1 MAYII
6 ADNIISPLG
15 ETSEDNYLSVKS
27 GRSGIRAYEPG
38 TCNIPEGF
46 NASLLFED
54 FETLAL
60 KSAQKAIANA
70 LKNIANGQKAI
81 GNAQKNIANEQKNIG
96 NAQLELKGKRT
107 AFILSSTKGNIEGNI
122 SLADSAQRIASQ
134 LGIDSKP
141 IVVCN
146 ACISGL
152 SALILGNRLIDSGLY
167 DTAIV
172 CGCDTPR
179 QFILSG
185 FQSLKALSPEPC
197 RPFDMERMGL
207 NLGEAAATLILS
219 KNPLQGNSWRMG
231 DGFIRNDAFHIST
244 PSKTADGL
252 YLSLQRTLESFTKE
266 ISSACKQIDL
276 KEHLAFINAHGTAT
290 LFNDQMES
298 VAIGRAGLSEL
309 PANAYKSFWGHTMGA
324 AGILETIISMKAID
338 DDTILGTRGF
348 SELGVSGK
356 MNICAENRPTDKKGF
371 IKMLSGFGGC
381 NATIWATKCP
391 ERENIALS
399 QKEQQER
406 EFTTT
411 HTIRITPEEVILDQR
426 KIWEGK
432 EELGEQEGQEHHSL
446 LTSLYKQMIGDYPK
460 FYKMDGLSR
469 LGFVASEILLN
480 AEKEETDEE
489 RAIIFFNHS
498 SSIDSDRNYKESI
511 KDKDN
516 YFPSPSIFVY
526 TLPNIVTGEIAIRN
540 HFQGETSFF
549 ILPDKDEKMM
559 EEILQASCRD
569 AQSKSFLT
577 GWIDYEDERHFEAE
591 LKICRIQ
598 PSLIAYQEVKGVK
611 EVKELRRMS
620 CSLIRRKNKILK

>member
-60 KSAQKAIANA
+60 KSAQKAI
-70 LKNIANGQKAI
+70 
-81 GNAQKNIANEQKNIG
+81 G

-134 LGIDSKP
+134 LGIDTKP

-167 DTAIV
+167 DAAIV

-219 KNPLQGNSWRMG
+219 KNPIQRNSWRMG

-252 YLSLQRTLESFTKE
+252 YLSLQRTLESYTKE
-266 ISSACKQIDL
+266 VSSACEQIDL

-298 VAIGRAGLSEL
+298 VAIGRAGLSDL

-338 DDTILGTRGF
+338 DNTILGTRGF

-381 NATIWATKCP
+381 NATIWAAKSP

-399 QKEQQER
+399 QKEQQKR

-432 EELGEQEGQEHHSL
+432 EELGKQEGKEHHSL

-480 AEKEETDEE
+480 AEKGETEEEERKEEERKNLEE

-498 SSIDSDRNYKESI
+498 SSIASDRNYKESI

-549 ILPDKDEKMM
+549 ILPDKDKKMM

-569 AQSKSFLT
+569 GQSKSFLT

-598 PSLIAYQEVKGVK
+598 PSLIANPS
-611 EVKELRRMS
+611 ELRYS
-620 CSLIRRKNKILK
+620 EES

>member
-15 ETSEDNYLSVKS
+15 ETSEENYLSVKA

-46 NASLLFED
+46 YASLLFED

-70 LKNIANGQKAI
+70 R
-81 GNAQKNIANEQKNIG
+81 
-96 NAQLELKGKRT
+96 LELKGKRT
-107 AFILSSTKGNIEGNI
+107 AFILSSTKGNIEENI

-134 LGIDSKP
+134 LGIDSQP

-152 SALILGNRLIDSGLY
+152 SALILGNRLIDSDLY
-167 DTAIV
+167 DAAIV

-219 KNPLQGNSWRMG
+219 KNPIQGNSWRMG

-266 ISSACKQIDL
+266 ISSTCKQIDL
-276 KEHLAFINAHGTAT
+276 KAHLAFINAHGTAT

-298 VAIGRAGLSEL
+298 VAIGRAGLSDL

-348 SELGVSGK
+348 SELGVSGE
-356 MNICAENRPTDKKGF
+356 MNICAENRQTDKKGF

-381 NATIWATKCP
+381 NATIWAAKYP

-399 QKEQQER
+399 QIEQQNR

-426 KIWEGK
+426 KLWERNQNANEK
-432 EELGEQEGQEHHSL
+432 LEEQEGAGHHSL
-446 LTSLYKQMIGDYPK
+446 LTSLYRQMIGNYPK

-480 AEKEETDEE
+480 AEKGDTDVERREEEGERLLEE

-498 SSIDSDRNYKESI
+498 SSIASDRNYKESI
-511 KDKDN
+511 NDKDN

-540 HFQGETSFF
+540 HFHGETSFF
-549 ILPDKDEKMM
+549 ILPDKDERLM

-577 GWIDYEDERHFEAE
+577 GWIDYEDERHFEAD
-591 LKICRIQ
+591 LKIKKMRN
-598 PSLIAYQEVKGVK
+598 YK
-611 EVKELRRMS
+611 
-620 CSLIRRKNKILK
+620 

>member
-15 ETSEDNYLSVKS
+15 ETSEENYLSVKA
-27 GRSGIRAYEPG
+27 GRSGIRTYEPG

-46 NASLLFED
+46 YASLLFED

-60 KSAQKAIANA
+60 RSAQKAIA
-70 LKNIANGQKAI
+70 
-81 GNAQKNIANEQKNIG
+81 

-107 AFILSSTKGNIEGNI
+107 AFILSSTKGNIEENI
-122 SLADSAQRIASQ
+122 SLADSAQRIANQ
-134 LGIDSKP
+134 LGIDSQP

-167 DTAIV
+167 DAAIV

-219 KNPLQGNSWRMG
+219 KNPIQGNSWRMG

-266 ISSACKQIDL
+266 ISSTCKQIDL

-298 VAIGRAGLSEL
+298 VAIGRARLSDL

-348 SELGVSGK
+348 AELGVSGK

-381 NATIWATKCP
+381 NATIWAAKSP
-391 ERENIALS
+391 EREYIDLS
-399 QKEQQER
+399 QKEQQNR

-411 HTIRITPEEVILDQR
+411 HAIRITPEEVVLDHQ
-426 KIWEGK
+426 KLWEGNQNANEK
-432 EELGEQEGQEHHSL
+432 LEEQEGAGHHSL
-446 LTSLYKQMIGDYPK
+446 LTSLYKQMIGNYPK

-480 AEKEETDEE
+480 AEKGDTDVERREEEGERLLEE

-498 SSIDSDRNYKESI
+498 SSIASDRNYKESI
-511 KDKDN
+511 NDKDN

-540 HFQGETSFF
+540 HFHGETSFF
-549 ILPDKDEKMM
+549 ILPDKDERMM

-577 GWIDYEDERHFEAE
+577 GWIDYEDERHFEAD
-591 LKICRIQ
+591 LKIKKMRN
-598 PSLIAYQEVKGVK
+598 YK
-611 EVKELRRMS
+611 
-620 CSLIRRKNKILK
+620 

>member
-15 ETSEDNYLSVKS
+15 ETSEENYLSVKA
-27 GRSGIRAYEPG
+27 GRSDIRAYEPG

-46 NASLLFED
+46 YASLLFED

-60 KSAQKAIANA
+60 RSAQKAIA
-70 LKNIANGQKAI
+70 
-81 GNAQKNIANEQKNIG
+81 

-107 AFILSSTKGNIEGNI
+107 AFILSSTKGNIEENI

-134 LGIDSKP
+134 LGIDAKP

-167 DTAIV
+167 DAAIV

-219 KNPLQGNSWRMG
+219 KNPIQGNSWRMG

-266 ISSACKQIDL
+266 ISSTCEQIDL
-276 KEHLAFINAHGTAT
+276 KAHLAFINAHGTAT

-298 VAIGRAGLSEL
+298 VAIGRAGLSYL

-356 MNICAENRPTDKKGF
+356 MNICAEKRPTDKKGF

-381 NATIWATKCP
+381 NATIWAAKSP
-391 ERENIALS
+391 EREYIDLS
-399 QKEQQER
+399 QKEQQNR

-426 KIWEGK
+426 KLWEGK
-432 EELGEQEGQEHHSL
+432 KELGEQEGQEHHSL
-446 LTSLYKQMIGDYPK
+446 LTSLYKQMIGNYPK

-469 LGFVASEILLN
+469 LGVVASEILLN
-480 AEKEETDEE
+480 AEKGDTDVERREEEGERLLEE

-498 SSIDSDRNYKESI
+498 SSIASDRNYKESI
-511 KDKDN
+511 NDKDN

-540 HFQGETSFF
+540 HFHGETSFF
-549 ILPDKDEKMM
+549 ILPDKDERLM

-577 GWIDYEDERHFEAE
+577 GWIDYEDERHFEAD
-591 LKICRIQ
+591 LKIKKMRN
-598 PSLIAYQEVKGVK
+598 YK
-611 EVKELRRMS
+611 
-620 CSLIRRKNKILK
+620 

>member
-15 ETSEDNYLSVKS
+15 ETSEENYLSVKA

-46 NASLLFED
+46 YASLLFED

-60 KSAQKAIANA
+60 RSAQKAIANA
-70 LKNIANGQKAI
+70 
-81 GNAQKNIANEQKNIG
+81 
-96 NAQLELKGKRT
+96 QLELKGKHT
-107 AFILSSTKGNIEGNI
+107 AFILSSTKGNIEENI
-122 SLADSAQRIASQ
+122 SLADSAQRIATQ
-134 LGIDSKP
+134 LGIDAKP

-167 DTAIV
+167 DAAIV

-219 KNPLQGNSWRMG
+219 KNPIQGNSWRMG

-266 ISSACKQIDL
+266 ISSTCKQIDM
-276 KEHLAFINAHGTAT
+276 KEQLAFINAHGTAT

-298 VAIGRAGLSEL
+298 VAIGRAGLSDL

-338 DDTILGTRGF
+338 DDTILGARGF

-381 NATIWATKCP
+381 NATIWAAKSP

-399 QKEQQER
+399 QIEQQNR

-426 KIWEGK
+426 KLWERK
-432 EELGEQEGQEHHSL
+432 KELGEQEGQEHHSL
-446 LTSLYKQMIGDYPK
+446 LTSLYKQMIGNYPK

-480 AEKEETDEE
+480 AEKGETDKE

-498 SSIDSDRNYKESI
+498 SSIASDRNYKESI
-511 KDKDN
+511 NDKDN

-540 HFQGETSFF
+540 HFHGETSFF
-549 ILPDKDEKMM
+549 ILPDKDERLM

-569 AQSKSFLT
+569 DQSKSFLT
-577 GWIDYEDERHFEAE
+577 GWIDYEDERHFEAD
-591 LKICRIQ
+591 LKIKKMRN
-598 PSLIAYQEVKGVK
+598 YK
-611 EVKELRRMS
+611 
-620 CSLIRRKNKILK
+620 

>member
-15 ETSEDNYLSVKS
+15 ETSEENYLSVKA
-27 GRSGIRAYEPG
+27 GRSGIRTYEPG

-46 NASLLFED
+46 YASLLFED

-60 KSAQKAIANA
+60 KSAQKAI
-70 LKNIANGQKAI
+70 
-81 GNAQKNIANEQKNIG
+81 GNAR
-96 NAQLELKGKRT
+96 LELKGKRT
-107 AFILSSTKGNIEGNI
+107 AFILSSTKGNIEENI

-134 LGIDSKP
+134 LGIDAKP

-152 SALILGNRLIDSGLY
+152 SALILGNRLIDSDLY
-167 DTAIV
+167 DAAIV

-219 KNPLQGNSWRMG
+219 KNPIQGNFWRMG

-266 ISSACKQIDL
+266 ISSTCKQIDL
-276 KEHLAFINAHGTAT
+276 KAHLAFINAHGTAT

-298 VAIGRAGLSEL
+298 VAIGRAGRSDL

-381 NATIWATKCP
+381 NATIWAAKKP

-399 QKEQQER
+399 QIEQQNR

-411 HTIRITPEEVILDQR
+411 HTIRITPEEVVLDHQ
-426 KIWEGK
+426 KLWEGNQNANEK
-432 EELGEQEGQEHHSL
+432 LGEQEGQEHHSL
-446 LTSLYKQMIGDYPK
+446 LTTLYKQMIGNYPK

-480 AEKEETDEE
+480 AEKGETDKE

-498 SSIDSDRNYKESI
+498 SSIASDRNYKESI
-511 KDKDN
+511 NDKDN

-540 HFQGETSFF
+540 HFHGETSFF
-549 ILPDKDEKMM
+549 ILPDKDERMM

-569 AQSKSFLT
+569 DQSKSFLT
-577 GWIDYEDERHFEAE
+577 GWIDYEDERHFEAD
-591 LKICRIQ
+591 LKIKKMRN
-598 PSLIAYQEVKGVK
+598 YK
-611 EVKELRRMS
+611 
-620 CSLIRRKNKILK
+620 

>member
-1 MAYII
+1 M
-6 ADNIISPLG
+6 
-15 ETSEDNYLSVKS
+15 
-27 GRSGIRAYEPG
+27 
-38 TCNIPEGF
+38 
-46 NASLLFED
+46 
-54 FETLAL
+54 
-60 KSAQKAIANA
+60 
-70 LKNIANGQKAI
+70 
-81 GNAQKNIANEQKNIG
+81 
-96 NAQLELKGKRT
+96 
-107 AFILSSTKGNIEGNI
+107 
-122 SLADSAQRIASQ
+122 ADSAQRIASQ

-152 SALILGNRLIDSGLY
+152 SALILGNRLIDSDLY
-167 DTAIV
+167 DAAIV

-219 KNPLQGNSWRMG
+219 KNPIQGNSWRMG

-266 ISSACKQIDL
+266 ISSTCKQIDM

-298 VAIGRAGLSEL
+298 VAIGRAGLSDL

-381 NATIWATKCP
+381 NATIWAAKNP

-399 QKEQQER
+399 QIEQQNR

-411 HTIRITPEEVILDQR
+411 HAIRITPEEVVLDHQ
-426 KIWEGK
+426 KLWEGNQNANEK
-432 EELGEQEGQEHHSL
+432 LEEQEGAGHHSL
-446 LTSLYKQMIGDYPK
+446 LTSLYKQMIGNYPK

-480 AEKEETDEE
+480 AEKGDTDVERREEEGERLLEE

-498 SSIDSDRNYKESI
+498 SSIASDRNYKESI
-511 KDKDN
+511 NDKDN

-540 HFQGETSFF
+540 HFHGETSFF
-549 ILPDKDEKMM
+549 ILPDKDERMM

-577 GWIDYEDERHFEAE
+577 GWIDYEDERHFEAD
-591 LKICRIQ
+591 LKIKKMRN
-598 PSLIAYQEVKGVK
+598 YK
-611 EVKELRRMS
+611 
-620 CSLIRRKNKILK
+620 

>member
-60 KSAQKAIANA
+60 KSAQKAIGNA
-70 LKNIANGQKAI
+70 LKNI
-81 GNAQKNIANEQKNIG
+81 GNAQKTIG

-107 AFILSSTKGNIEGNI
+107 AFILSSTKGNIEENI

-134 LGIDSKP
+134 LGIDTKP

-167 DTAIV
+167 DAAIV

-219 KNPLQGNSWRMG
+219 KNPIQGNSWRMG

-252 YLSLQRTLESFTKE
+252 YLSLQRTLESYTKE
-266 ISSACKQIDL
+266 ISSACEQIDM

-298 VAIGRAGLSEL
+298 VAIGRAGLSDL

-338 DDTILGTRGF
+338 DNTILGTRGF

-381 NATIWATKCP
+381 NATIWAAKSP

-399 QKEQQER
+399 QKEQLHR

-432 EELGEQEGQEHHSL
+432 DEPGEQEGLEHHSL
-446 LTSLYKQMIGDYPK
+446 LTSLYKQMIGNYPK

-480 AEKEETDEE
+480 AEKGDTDVERREEEGERLLEE

-498 SSIDSDRNYKESI
+498 SSIASDRNYKESI
-511 KDKDN
+511 NDKDN

-540 HFQGETSFF
+540 HFHGETSFF
-549 ILPDKDEKMM
+549 ILPDKDERLM

-577 GWIDYEDERHFEAE
+577 GWIDYEDERHFEAD
-591 LKICRIQ
+591 LKIKKMRN
-598 PSLIAYQEVKGVK
+598 YK
-611 EVKELRRMS
+611 
-620 CSLIRRKNKILK
+620 

>member
-15 ETSEDNYLSVKS
+15 ETSEENYLSVKA

-46 NASLLFED
+46 YASLLFED
-54 FETLAL
+54 FETLTL
-60 KSAQKAIANA
+60 RSAQKAIANA
-70 LKNIANGQKAI
+70 QKTM
-81 GNAQKNIANEQKNIG
+81 GNAL
-96 NAQLELKGKRT
+96 LELKGKRT
-107 AFILSSTKGNIEGNI
+107 AFILSSTKGNIEENI

-134 LGIDSKP
+134 LGIDAQP

-152 SALILGNRLIDSGLY
+152 SALILGNRLIDSDLY
-167 DTAIV
+167 DAAIV

-207 NLGEAAATLILS
+207 SLGEAAATLILS
-219 KNPLQGNSWRMG
+219 KNPIQGNSWRMG

-252 YLSLQRTLESFTKE
+252 YLSLQRTLESFKKE
-266 ISSACKQIDL
+266 VSSACEQIDM
-276 KEHLAFINAHGTAT
+276 KAHLAFINAHGTAT

-298 VAIGRAGLSEL
+298 VAIGRAGLSDL

-338 DDTILGTRGF
+338 DDTILGTKGF

-381 NATIWATKCP
+381 NATIWAAKKTEK
-391 ERENIALS
+391 ENIALS
-399 QKEQQER
+399 KIEQQNR
-406 EFTTT
+406 KFTTT

-426 KIWEGK
+426 KLWERM
-432 EELGEQEGQEHHSL
+432 EELGEQEGKEHHSL
-446 LTSLYKQMIGDYPK
+446 LTTLYKQMIGNYPK

-480 AEKEETDEE
+480 AEKGETDKE

-498 SSIDSDRNYKESI
+498 SSIASDRNYKESI
-511 KDKDN
+511 NDKDN

-540 HFQGETSFF
+540 HFHGETSFF
-549 ILPDKDEKMM
+549 ILPNKDERMM

-577 GWIDYEDERHFEAE
+577 GWIDYEDEKHFEAD
-591 LKICRIQ
+591 LKIKKMRN
-598 PSLIAYQEVKGVK
+598 YK
-611 EVKELRRMS
+611 
-620 CSLIRRKNKILK
+620 

>member
-15 ETSEDNYLSVKS
+15 ETSEENYLSVKA

-46 NASLLFED
+46 YASLLFED

-60 KSAQKAIANA
+60 RSAQKAIANA
-70 LKNIANGQKAI
+70 LKTMGNG
-81 GNAQKNIANEQKNIG
+81 
-96 NAQLELKGKRT
+96 QLELKGKRT
-107 AFILSSTKGNIEGNI
+107 AFILSSTKGNIEENI
-122 SLADSAQRIASQ
+122 SLADSAQRIASL
-134 LGIDSKP
+134 LGIDAKP

-152 SALILGNRLIDSGLY
+152 SALILGNRLIDSDLY
-167 DTAIV
+167 DAAIV

-219 KNPLQGNSWRMG
+219 KNPIQGNSWRMG

-252 YLSLQRTLESFTKE
+252 YLSLQRTLESFKKE
-266 ISSACKQIDL
+266 VSSACEQIDM
-276 KEHLAFINAHGTAT
+276 KAHLAFINAHGTAT

-298 VAIGRAGLSEL
+298 VAIGRAGLSDL

-338 DDTILGTRGF
+338 DDTILGAKGF

-381 NATIWATKCP
+381 NATIWAAKSP

-399 QKEQQER
+399 QMEQQNR

-411 HTIRITPEEVILDQR
+411 HTIRITPEEVILDQQ
-426 KIWEGK
+426 KLWEGK
-432 EELGEQEGQEHHSL
+432 KELGKQEGQEHHSL
-446 LTSLYKQMIGDYPK
+446 LTSLYKQMIGNYPK

-480 AEKEETDEE
+480 AEKGDMDKE

-498 SSIDSDRNYKESI
+498 SSIASDRNYKESI
-511 KDKDN
+511 NDKDN

-540 HFQGETSFF
+540 HFHGETSFF
-549 ILPDKDEKMM
+549 ILPDKDERMM

-577 GWIDYEDERHFEAE
+577 GWIDYEDERHFEAD
-591 LKICRIQ
+591 LKIKKMRN
-598 PSLIAYQEVKGVK
+598 EK
-611 EVKELRRMS
+611 
-620 CSLIRRKNKILK
+620 

>member
-15 ETSEDNYLSVKS
+15 ETSEENYLSVKA

-54 FETLAL
+54 FETLVL

-70 LKNIANGQKAI
+70 LKNIANELKTI
-81 GNAQKNIANEQKNIG
+81 GNAR
-96 NAQLELKGKRT
+96 LELKGKRT
-107 AFILSSTKGNIEGNI
+107 AFILSSTKGNIEENI

-134 LGIDSKP
+134 LGIDSQP

-167 DTAIV
+167 DAAIV

-219 KNPLQGNSWRMG
+219 KNPIQGNSWRMG

-266 ISSACKQIDL
+266 ISSTCKQIDM

-298 VAIGRAGLSEL
+298 VAIGRAGLSDL

-381 NATIWATKCP
+381 NATIWAAQKP

-399 QKEQQER
+399 QIEQQNR

-432 EELGEQEGQEHHSL
+432 EELGEQEGLEHHSL

-480 AEKEETDEE
+480 AEKGETDKEK
-489 RAIIFFNHS
+489 AIIFFNHS
-498 SSIDSDRNYKESI
+498 SSIASDRNYKESI
-511 KDKDN
+511 NDKDN

-540 HFQGETSFF
+540 HFHGETSFF
-549 ILPDKDEKMM
+549 ILPEKDEKMM

-577 GWIDYEDERHFEAE
+577 GWIDYEDERHFEAD
-591 LKICRIQ
+591 LKIKKMRN
-598 PSLIAYQEVKGVK
+598 YK
-611 EVKELRRMS
+611 
-620 CSLIRRKNKILK
+620 

>member
-15 ETSEDNYLSVKS
+15 ETSEENYLSVKS

-46 NASLLFED
+46 YASLLFED

-60 KSAQKAIANA
+60 RSAQKAIANA
-70 LKNIANGQKAI
+70 QKTM
-81 GNAQKNIANEQKNIG
+81 GNER
-96 NAQLELKGKRT
+96 LELKGKRT
-107 AFILSSTKGNIEGNI
+107 AFILSSTKGNIEENI
-122 SLADSAQRIASQ
+122 SLADSAQRIANL
-134 LGIDSKP
+134 LGIDSQP

-167 DTAIV
+167 DAAIV

-185 FQSLKALSPEPC
+185 FQSLKALSSEPC

-219 KNPLQGNSWRMG
+219 KNPIQGNSWRMG

-266 ISSACKQIDL
+266 ISSTCKQIDL

-298 VAIGRAGLSEL
+298 VAIGRAGLSDL

-338 DDTILGTRGF
+338 DDTILGTKGF

-381 NATIWATKCP
+381 NATIWAAKKT

-399 QKEQQER
+399 QIEQQNR

-411 HTIRITPEEVILDQR
+411 HTIRITPEEVILDQQ
-426 KIWEGK
+426 KLWEGK
-432 EELGEQEGQEHHSL
+432 KELEEQEGQEHHSL
-446 LTSLYKQMIGDYPK
+446 LTSLYKQMIGNYPK

-480 AEKEETDEE
+480 AEKGETDKE

-498 SSIDSDRNYKESI
+498 SSIASDRNYKESI
-511 KDKDN
+511 NDKDN

-540 HFQGETSFF
+540 HFHGETSFF
-549 ILPDKDEKMM
+549 ILPDKDERLM

-569 AQSKSFLT
+569 DQSKSFLT
-577 GWIDYEDERHFEAE
+577 GWIDYEDERHFEAD
-591 LKICRIQ
+591 LKIKKMRN
-598 PSLIAYQEVKGVK
+598 YK
-611 EVKELRRMS
+611 
-620 CSLIRRKNKILK
+620 

>member
-15 ETSEDNYLSVKS
+15 ETSEENYLSVKA

-46 NASLLFED
+46 YASLLFED

-70 LKNIANGQKAI
+70 QKTM
-81 GNAQKNIANEQKNIG
+81 G

-107 AFILSSTKGNIEGNI
+107 AFILSSTKGNIEENI

-134 LGIDSKP
+134 LGIDTKP

-266 ISSACKQIDL
+266 ISSTCKQIDL
-276 KEHLAFINAHGTAT
+276 KAHLAFINAHGTAT

-298 VAIGRAGLSEL
+298 VAIGRAGLSDL

-381 NATIWATKCP
+381 NATIWAAKNP
-391 ERENIALS
+391 ERKNIALS
-399 QKEQQER
+399 QIEQQNR

-426 KIWEGK
+426 KLWEGK
-432 EELGEQEGQEHHSL
+432 KELGEQEGKEHHSL
-446 LTSLYKQMIGDYPK
+446 LTSLYKQMIGNYPK

-480 AEKEETDEE
+480 AEKGETDKE

-498 SSIDSDRNYKESI
+498 SSIASDRNYKESI
-511 KDKDN
+511 NDKDN

-540 HFQGETSFF
+540 HFHGETSFF
-549 ILPDKDEKMM
+549 ILPDKDERMM
-559 EEILQASCRD
+559 EEILQASCLD
-569 AQSKSFLT
+569 DQSKSFLT
-577 GWIDYEDERHFEAE
+577 GWIDYEDERHFEAD
-591 LKICRIQ
+591 LKIKKMRN
-598 PSLIAYQEVKGVK
+598 YK
-611 EVKELRRMS
+611 
-620 CSLIRRKNKILK
+620 

>member
-60 KSAQKAIANA
+60 KSAQKAI
-70 LKNIANGQKAI
+70 

-107 AFILSSTKGNIEGNI
+107 AFILSSTKGNIEENI

-134 LGIDSKP
+134 LGIDAKP

-167 DTAIV
+167 DAAIV

-219 KNPLQGNSWRMG
+219 KNPIQGNSWRMG

-266 ISSACKQIDL
+266 ISSTCKQIDI
-276 KEHLAFINAHGTAT
+276 KENLAFINAHGTAT

-298 VAIGRAGLSEL
+298 VAIGRAGLSDL

-324 AGILETIISMKAID
+324 AGILETIISIKAID

-381 NATIWATKCP
+381 NATIWAAKSP
-391 ERENIALS
+391 ESEMIALS
-399 QKEQQER
+399 QKEQQEC

-426 KIWEGK
+426 KLWEGK
-432 EELGEQEGQEHHSL
+432 KELGEQEGQEHHSL
-446 LTSLYKQMIGDYPK
+446 LTFLYKQMIGNYPK

-480 AEKEETDEE
+480 AEKGDTDVERREEEGERLLEE

-498 SSIDSDRNYKESI
+498 SSIASDRNYKESI
-511 KDKDN
+511 NDKNN

-540 HFQGETSFF
+540 HFHGETSFF
-549 ILPDKDEKMM
+549 ILPDKDERMM

-569 AQSKSFLT
+569 DQSKSFLT
-577 GWIDYEDERHFEAE
+577 GWIDYEDERHFEAD
-591 LKICRIQ
+591 LKIKKMRN
-598 PSLIAYQEVKGVK
+598 YK
-611 EVKELRRMS
+611 
-620 CSLIRRKNKILK
+620 

>member
-15 ETSEDNYLSVKS
+15 ETSEENYLSVKA
-27 GRSGIRAYEPG
+27 GRSGIHAYEPG

-46 NASLLFED
+46 YASLLFED
-54 FETLAL
+54 FETLTL
-60 KSAQKAIANA
+60 RSAQKAIANA
-70 LKNIANGQKAI
+70 
-81 GNAQKNIANEQKNIG
+81 
-96 NAQLELKGKRT
+96 QLDLKGKRT
-107 AFILSSTKGNIEGNI
+107 AFILSSTKGNIEKNI
-122 SLADSAQRIASQ
+122 SLADSAQRIANQ

-167 DTAIV
+167 DAAIV

-219 KNPLQGNSWRMG
+219 KNPIQGNSWRMG

-266 ISSACKQIDL
+266 ISSTCKQIDL

-298 VAIGRAGLSEL
+298 VAIGRAGLSDL

-381 NATIWATKCP
+381 NATIWAAKSP
-391 ERENIALS
+391 KSEMIALS
-399 QKEQQER
+399 QKEQQKC

-411 HTIRITPEEVILDQR
+411 HAIRITPEEVVLDHQ
-426 KIWEGK
+426 KLWEGNQNANEK
-432 EELGEQEGQEHHSL
+432 LEEQEGAGHHSL
-446 LTSLYKQMIGDYPK
+446 LTSLYKQMIGNYPK
-460 FYKMDGLSR
+460 FYKMDGLCR

-480 AEKEETDEE
+480 AEKGETDKE

-498 SSIDSDRNYKESI
+498 SSIASDRNYKESI
-511 KDKDN
+511 NDKDN

-540 HFQGETSFF
+540 HFHGETSFF
-549 ILPDKDEKMM
+549 ILPNKDERMM

-577 GWIDYEDERHFEAE
+577 GWIDYEDERHFEAD
-591 LKICRIQ
+591 LKIKKMRN
-598 PSLIAYQEVKGVK
+598 YK
-611 EVKELRRMS
+611 
-620 CSLIRRKNKILK
+620 

>member
-60 KSAQKAIANA
+60 KSAQKAI
-70 LKNIANGQKAI
+70 

-107 AFILSSTKGNIEGNI
+107 AFILSSTKGNIEENI

-134 LGIDSKP
+134 LGIDAKP

-167 DTAIV
+167 DAAIV

-219 KNPLQGNSWRMG
+219 KNPIQGNSWRMG

-266 ISSACKQIDL
+266 ISSTCKQIDI
-276 KEHLAFINAHGTAT
+276 KENLAFINAHGTAT

-298 VAIGRAGLSEL
+298 VAIGRAGLSDL

-324 AGILETIISMKAID
+324 AGILETIISIKAID

-381 NATIWATKCP
+381 NATIWAAKSP
-391 ERENIALS
+391 ESEMIALS
-399 QKEQQER
+399 QKEQQEC

-411 HTIRITPEEVILDQR
+411 HAIRITPEEVVLDHQ
-426 KIWEGK
+426 KLWEGNQNANEK
-432 EELGEQEGQEHHSL
+432 LEEQEGAGHHSL
-446 LTSLYKQMIGDYPK
+446 LTSLYKQMIGNYPK

-480 AEKEETDEE
+480 AEKGETDKE

-498 SSIDSDRNYKESI
+498 SSIASDRNYKESI
-511 KDKDN
+511 NDKDN

-540 HFQGETSFF
+540 HFHGETSFF
-549 ILPDKDEKMM
+549 ILPDKDERLM

-577 GWIDYEDERHFEAE
+577 GWIDYEDERHFEAD
-591 LKICRIQ
+591 LKIKKMRN
-598 PSLIAYQEVKGVK
+598 YK
-611 EVKELRRMS
+611 
-620 CSLIRRKNKILK
+620 

>member
-15 ETSEDNYLSVKS
+15 ETSEGNYLSVKA

-46 NASLLFED
+46 YASLLFED

-70 LKNIANGQKAI
+70 QKTM
-81 GNAQKNIANEQKNIG
+81 G

-107 AFILSSTKGNIEGNI
+107 AFILSSTKGNIEENI

-134 LGIDSKP
+134 LGIDAKP

-167 DTAIV
+167 DAAIV

-219 KNPLQGNSWRMG
+219 KNPIQGNSWRMG

-266 ISSACKQIDL
+266 ISSTCKQIDM
-276 KEHLAFINAHGTAT
+276 KAHLAFINAHGTAT

-298 VAIGRAGLSEL
+298 VAIGRAGLSDL

-381 NATIWATKCP
+381 NATIWAAKNP

-399 QKEQQER
+399 QIEQQNR

-426 KIWEGK
+426 KLWEGK
-432 EELGEQEGQEHHSL
+432 KELGEQEGKEHHSL
-446 LTSLYKQMIGDYPK
+446 LTSLYKQMIGNYPK

-480 AEKEETDEE
+480 AEKGETDEE

-498 SSIDSDRNYKESI
+498 SSIASDRNYKESI
-511 KDKDN
+511 NDKNN

-540 HFQGETSFF
+540 HFHGETSFF
-549 ILPDKDEKMM
+549 ILPDKDERMM

-569 AQSKSFLT
+569 ARSKSFLT
-577 GWIDYEDERHFEAE
+577 GWIDYGDERHFEAE

-598 PSLIAYQEVKGVK
+598 SSLIANQEVKG
-611 EVKELRRMS
+611 VKELRRMS

>member
-15 ETSEDNYLSVKS
+15 ETSEENYLSVKA

-54 FETLAL
+54 FETLVL

-70 LKNIANGQKAI
+70 LKNIANELKTI
-81 GNAQKNIANEQKNIG
+81 GNAR
-96 NAQLELKGKRT
+96 LELKGKRT
-107 AFILSSTKGNIEGNI
+107 AFILSSTKGNIEENI
-122 SLADSAQRIASQ
+122 SLADSAQRIATQ
-134 LGIDSKP
+134 LGIDSQP

-167 DTAIV
+167 DAAIV

-219 KNPLQGNSWRMG
+219 KNPIQGNSWRMG

-266 ISSACKQIDL
+266 ISSTCKQIDM

-298 VAIGRAGLSEL
+298 VAIGRAGLSDL

-381 NATIWATKCP
+381 NATIWAAKSP
-391 ERENIALS
+391 EREYIDLS
-399 QKEQQER
+399 QKEQQKR

-426 KIWEGK
+426 KLWEGK
-432 EELGEQEGQEHHSL
+432 KELGEQEGQEHHSL
-446 LTSLYKQMIGDYPK
+446 LTTLYKQMIGNYPK

-480 AEKEETDEE
+480 AEKGETDEE

-498 SSIDSDRNYKESI
+498 SSIASDRNYKESI
-511 KDKDN
+511 NDKDN

-540 HFQGETSFF
+540 HFHGETSFF
-549 ILPDKDEKMM
+549 ILPEKDEKMM

-577 GWIDYEDERHFEAE
+577 GWIDYEDERHFEAD
-591 LKICRIQ
+591 LKIKKMRN
-598 PSLIAYQEVKGVK
+598 YK
-611 EVKELRRMS
+611 
-620 CSLIRRKNKILK
+620 

>member
-15 ETSEDNYLSVKS
+15 ETSEENYLSVKA

-46 NASLLFED
+46 YASLLFED

-60 KSAQKAIANA
+60 KSAQKAI
-70 LKNIANGQKAI
+70 
-81 GNAQKNIANEQKNIG
+81 G
-96 NAQLELKGKRT
+96 NAQLELKGKHT
-107 AFILSSTKGNIEGNI
+107 AFILSSTKGNIEENI

-134 LGIDSKP
+134 LGIDTKP

-152 SALILGNRLIDSGLY
+152 SALILGNRLIDSDQY
-167 DTAIV
+167 DAAIV

-219 KNPLQGNSWRMG
+219 KNPIQGNSWRMG

-266 ISSACKQIDL
+266 ISSTCKQIDM

-338 DDTILGTRGF
+338 DNTILGTRGF

-381 NATIWATKCP
+381 NATIWAAKSP

-399 QKEQQER
+399 QKEQQKR

-426 KIWEGK
+426 KIWERK

-480 AEKEETDEE
+480 AEKGETEEERKEEEIKNLEE

-498 SSIDSDRNYKESI
+498 SSIASDRNYKESI

-577 GWIDYEDERHFEAE
+577 GWIDYEDERHFEAD
-591 LKICRIQ
+591 LKIKKMRN
-598 PSLIAYQEVKGVK
+598 YK
-611 EVKELRRMS
+611 
-620 CSLIRRKNKILK
+620 

>member
-15 ETSEDNYLSVKS
+15 ETSEENYLSVKS

-70 LKNIANGQKAI
+70 LKNI
-81 GNAQKNIANEQKNIG
+81 GNAQKTIG

-107 AFILSSTKGNIEGNI
+107 AFILSSTKGNIEENI

-134 LGIDSKP
+134 LGIDAKP

-167 DTAIV
+167 DAAIV

-219 KNPLQGNSWRMG
+219 KNPIQGNSWRMG

-252 YLSLQRTLESFTKE
+252 YLSLQRTLESFKKE
-266 ISSACKQIDL
+266 VSSACEQIDL
-276 KEHLAFINAHGTAT
+276 KAHLAFINAHGTAT

-298 VAIGRAGLSEL
+298 VAIGRAGLSDL

-324 AGILETIISMKAID
+324 AGILENIISMKAID

-381 NATIWATKCP
+381 NATIWAAKSP

-399 QKEQQER
+399 QKEQLHR

-426 KIWEGK
+426 KIWERK
-432 EELGEQEGQEHHSL
+432 EELGKQEGLEHHSL
-446 LTSLYKQMIGDYPK
+446 LTSLYKQMIGDYPR

-480 AEKEETDEE
+480 AEKGDTDVERREEEGERLLEE

-498 SSIDSDRNYKESI
+498 SSIASDRNYKESI

-577 GWIDYEDERHFEAE
+577 GWIDYEDERHFEAD
-591 LKICRIQ
+591 LKIKKMRN
-598 PSLIAYQEVKGVK
+598 YK
-611 EVKELRRMS
+611 
-620 CSLIRRKNKILK
+620 

>member
-15 ETSEDNYLSVKS
+15 ETSEENYLSVKA

-46 NASLLFED
+46 YASLLFED

-60 KSAQKAIANA
+60 RSAQKAIANA
-70 LKNIANGQKAI
+70 QKNIE
-81 GNAQKNIANEQKNIG
+81 NAQKDIGNKQKAIG

-107 AFILSSTKGNIEGNI
+107 AFILSSTKGNIEENI

-134 LGIDSKP
+134 LGIDAKP

-152 SALILGNRLIDSGLY
+152 SALILGNRLIDSDLY
-167 DTAIV
+167 DAAIV

-219 KNPLQGNSWRMG
+219 KNSIQGNSWRMG

-266 ISSACKQIDL
+266 ISSTCKQIDM

-298 VAIGRAGLSEL
+298 VAIGRAGLSDL

-381 NATIWATKCP
+381 NATIWAAKYP

-399 QKEQQER
+399 QIEQQNR

-426 KIWEGK
+426 KLWEGK
-432 EELGEQEGQEHHSL
+432 KELGEQEGQEHHSL
-446 LTSLYKQMIGDYPK
+446 LTSLYKQMIGNYPK

-480 AEKEETDEE
+480 AEKGETDKE

-498 SSIDSDRNYKESI
+498 SSIASDRNYKESI
-511 KDKDN
+511 NDKDN

-540 HFQGETSFF
+540 HFHGETSFF
-549 ILPDKDEKMM
+549 ILPDKDERMM

-569 AQSKSFLT
+569 DQSKSFLT
-577 GWIDYEDERHFEAE
+577 GWIDYEDERHFEAD
-591 LKICRIQ
+591 LKIKKMRN
-598 PSLIAYQEVKGVK
+598 YK
-611 EVKELRRMS
+611 
-620 CSLIRRKNKILK
+620 

>member
-15 ETSEDNYLSVKS
+15 ETSEENYLSVKA

-60 KSAQKAIANA
+60 KSAQKAI
-70 LKNIANGQKAI
+70 
-81 GNAQKNIANEQKNIG
+81 G

-107 AFILSSTKGNIEGNI
+107 AFILSSTKGNIEENI
-122 SLADSAQRIASQ
+122 SLADSAQRIASL
-134 LGIDSKP
+134 LGIDAQP

-167 DTAIV
+167 DAAIV

-185 FQSLKALSPEPC
+185 FQSLKALSSEPC

-219 KNPLQGNSWRMG
+219 KNPIQGNSWRMG

-266 ISSACKQIDL
+266 ISSTCEQIDL
-276 KEHLAFINAHGTAT
+276 KAHLAFINAHGTAT

-298 VAIGRAGLSEL
+298 VAIGRAGLSDL

-381 NATIWATKCP
+381 NATIWAAKYP

-399 QKEQQER
+399 QIEQQNR

-426 KIWEGK
+426 KLWEGK

-446 LTSLYKQMIGDYPK
+446 LTSLYKQMIGNYPK

-480 AEKEETDEE
+480 AEKGETDKE
-489 RAIIFFNHS
+489 RAIIFFNHT
-498 SSIDSDRNYKESI
+498 SSIVSDRNYKESI
-511 KDKDN
+511 NDKDN

-540 HFQGETSFF
+540 HFHGETSFF

-559 EEILQASCRD
+559 EEILLASCRD

-577 GWIDYEDERHFEAE
+577 GWIDYEDERHFEAD
-591 LKICRIQ
+591 LKIKKMRN
-598 PSLIAYQEVKGVK
+598 YK
-611 EVKELRRMS
+611 
-620 CSLIRRKNKILK
+620 

>member
-15 ETSEDNYLSVKS
+15 ETSEENYLSVKA

-46 NASLLFED
+46 YASLLFED

-70 LKNIANGQKAI
+70 
-81 GNAQKNIANEQKNIG
+81 
-96 NAQLELKGKRT
+96 QLELKGKRT
-107 AFILSSTKGNIEGNI
+107 AFILSSTKGNIEENI

-134 LGIDSKP
+134 LGIDSQP

-152 SALILGNRLIDSGLY
+152 SALILGNRLIDSDQY
-167 DTAIV
+167 DAAIV

-219 KNPLQGNSWRMG
+219 KNPIPGNSWRMG

-266 ISSACKQIDL
+266 ISSTCKQIDM
-276 KEHLAFINAHGTAT
+276 KAHLAFINAHGTAT

-298 VAIGRAGLSEL
+298 VAIGRAGLSDL

-381 NATIWATKCP
+381 NATIWAAKKP

-399 QKEQQER
+399 QIEQQNR
-406 EFTTT
+406 EFTIT

-426 KIWEGK
+426 KLWEGK
-432 EELGEQEGQEHHSL
+432 KELGEQEGQEHHSL
-446 LTSLYKQMIGDYPK
+446 LTTLYKQMIGNYPK

-480 AEKEETDEE
+480 AEKGDTDKE

-498 SSIDSDRNYKESI
+498 SSIASDRNYKESI
-511 KDKDN
+511 NDKDN

-540 HFQGETSFF
+540 HFHGETSFF
-549 ILPDKDEKMM
+549 ILPDKDERLM

-569 AQSKSFLT
+569 DQSKSFLT
-577 GWIDYEDERHFEAE
+577 GWIDYEDERHFEAD
-591 LKICRIQ
+591 LKIKKMRN
-598 PSLIAYQEVKGVK
+598 YK
-611 EVKELRRMS
+611 
-620 CSLIRRKNKILK
+620 

>member
-15 ETSEDNYLSVKS
+15 ETSEENYLSVKA

-46 NASLLFED
+46 YASLLFED

-60 KSAQKAIANA
+60 RSAQKTM
-70 LKNIANGQKAI
+70 
-81 GNAQKNIANEQKNIG
+81 G

-107 AFILSSTKGNIEGNI
+107 AFILSSTKGNIEENI

-134 LGIDSKP
+134 LGIDSHP

-152 SALILGNRLIDSGLY
+152 SALILGNRLIDSDLY
-167 DTAIV
+167 DAAIV

-219 KNPLQGNSWRMG
+219 KNPIQGNSWRMG

-266 ISSACKQIDL
+266 ISSTCKQIDL

-298 VAIGRAGLSEL
+298 VAIGRAGLSDL

-381 NATIWATKCP
+381 NATIWAAKSP
-391 ERENIALS
+391 ESEMIALS
-399 QKEQQER
+399 QIEQQNR
-406 EFTTT
+406 EFTTS

-426 KIWEGK
+426 KLWEGK
-432 EELGEQEGQEHHSL
+432 KELGEQEGQEHHSL
-446 LTSLYKQMIGDYPK
+446 LTTLYKQMIGNYPK

-480 AEKEETDEE
+480 AEKGETDKE

-498 SSIDSDRNYKESI
+498 SSIASDRNYKESI
-511 KDKDN
+511 NDKDN

-540 HFQGETSFF
+540 HFHGETSFF
-549 ILPDKDEKMM
+549 ILPDKDERMM

-569 AQSKSFLT
+569 DQSKSFLT
-577 GWIDYEDERHFEAE
+577 GWIDYEDERHFEAD
-591 LKICRIQ
+591 LKIKKMRN
-598 PSLIAYQEVKGVK
+598 YK
-611 EVKELRRMS
+611 
-620 CSLIRRKNKILK
+620 

>member
-70 LKNIANGQKAI
+70 QKKIENGLKDI
-81 GNAQKNIANEQKNIG
+81 GNELKTIG
-96 NAQLELKGKRT
+96 NVQLELKGKRT
-107 AFILSSTKGNIEGNI
+107 AFILSSTKGNIEENI

-134 LGIDSKP
+134 LGIDTKP

-167 DTAIV
+167 DAAIV

-219 KNPLQGNSWRMG
+219 KNPIQGNSWRMG

-252 YLSLQRTLESFTKE
+252 YLSLQRTLESYTKE
-266 ISSACKQIDL
+266 VSSACKQIDM
-276 KEHLAFINAHGTAT
+276 KAHLAFINAHGTAT

-298 VAIGRAGLSEL
+298 VAIGRAGLSDL

-381 NATIWATKCP
+381 NATIWAAQKP

-399 QKEQQER
+399 QIEQQNR

-432 EELGEQEGQEHHSL
+432 EELGEQEGLEHHSL

-480 AEKEETDEE
+480 AEKGETDKEK
-489 RAIIFFNHS
+489 AIIFFNHS
-498 SSIDSDRNYKESI
+498 SSIASDRNYKESI

-540 HFQGETSFF
+540 HFHGETSFF
-549 ILPDKDEKMM
+549 ILPDKDKKMM

-569 AQSKSFLT
+569 VQSKSFLT

-598 PSLIAYQEVKGVK
+598 PSRIANPS
-611 EVKELRRMS
+611 ELRYS
-620 CSLIRRKNKILK
+620 DES

>member
-15 ETSEDNYLSVKS
+15 ETSEENYLSVKA

-46 NASLLFED
+46 YASLLFED

-60 KSAQKAIANA
+60 RSAQKAIA
-70 LKNIANGQKAI
+70 
-81 GNAQKNIANEQKNIG
+81 

-107 AFILSSTKGNIEGNI
+107 AFILSSTKGNIEENI

-134 LGIDSKP
+134 LGIDAKP

-152 SALILGNRLIDSGLY
+152 SALILGNRLIDSDLY
-167 DTAIV
+167 DAAIV

-219 KNPLQGNSWRMG
+219 KNPIQGNSWRMG

-266 ISSACKQIDL
+266 ISSTCKQIDM

-298 VAIGRAGLSEL
+298 VAIGRAGLSDL

-348 SELGVSGK
+348 AELGVSGK

-381 NATIWATKCP
+381 NATIWAAKSP

-399 QKEQQER
+399 QMEQQNR

-411 HTIRITPEEVILDQR
+411 HTIRITPEEVILDQQ
-426 KIWEGK
+426 KLWEGK
-432 EELGEQEGQEHHSL
+432 KELGKQEGQEHHSL
-446 LTSLYKQMIGDYPK
+446 LTSLYKQMIGNYPK

-480 AEKEETDEE
+480 AEKGDMDKE

-498 SSIDSDRNYKESI
+498 SSIASDRNYKESI
-511 KDKDN
+511 NGKDN

-540 HFQGETSFF
+540 HFHGETSFF
-549 ILPDKDEKMM
+549 ILPDKDERMM

-577 GWIDYEDERHFEAE
+577 GWIDYEDERHFEAD
-591 LKICRIQ
+591 LKIKKMRN
-598 PSLIAYQEVKGVK
+598 YK
-611 EVKELRRMS
+611 
-620 CSLIRRKNKILK
+620 

>member
-15 ETSEDNYLSVKS
+15 ETSEENYLSVKA

-46 NASLLFED
+46 YASLLFED

-60 KSAQKAIANA
+60 KSAQKA
-70 LKNIANGQKAI
+70 
-81 GNAQKNIANEQKNIG
+81 IG

-107 AFILSSTKGNIEGNI
+107 AFILSSTKGNIEENI

-134 LGIDSKP
+134 LGIDAKP

-167 DTAIV
+167 DAAIV

-219 KNPLQGNSWRMG
+219 KNPIQGNSWRMG

-266 ISSACKQIDL
+266 ISSTCKQIDL
-276 KEHLAFINAHGTAT
+276 KAHLAFINAHGTAT

-298 VAIGRAGLSEL
+298 VAIGRAGLSDL

-381 NATIWATKCP
+381 NATIWAAKKP

-399 QKEQQER
+399 QIEQQNR
-406 EFTTT
+406 KFTTT

-426 KIWEGK
+426 KLWEGK
-432 EELGEQEGQEHHSL
+432 KELGEQEGKEHHSL
-446 LTSLYKQMIGDYPK
+446 LTSLYKQMIGNYPK

-480 AEKEETDEE
+480 AEKGETDKE

-498 SSIDSDRNYKESI
+498 SSIASDRNYKESI
-511 KDKDN
+511 NDKDN

-540 HFQGETSFF
+540 HFHGETSFF
-549 ILPDKDEKMM
+549 ILPDKDERMM

-577 GWIDYEDERHFEAE
+577 GWVDYEDERHFEAD
-591 LKICRIQ
+591 LKIKKMRN
-598 PSLIAYQEVKGVK
+598 YK
-611 EVKELRRMS
+611 
-620 CSLIRRKNKILK
+620 

>member
-15 ETSEDNYLSVKS
+15 ETSEENYLSVKA

-54 FETLAL
+54 FETLVL
-60 KSAQKAIANA
+60 KSAQKAIGNA
-70 LKNIANGQKAI
+70 L
-81 GNAQKNIANEQKNIG
+81 KNIANEQKNIG

-107 AFILSSTKGNIEGNI
+107 AFILSSTKGNIEENI

-134 LGIDSKP
+134 LGIDTKP

-167 DTAIV
+167 DSAIV

-219 KNPLQGNSWRMG
+219 KNPIQGNSWRMG

-266 ISSACKQIDL
+266 ISSTCKQIDM
-276 KEHLAFINAHGTAT
+276 KAHLAFINAHGTAT

-298 VAIGRAGLSEL
+298 VAIGRAGLSDL

-338 DDTILGTRGF
+338 DNTILGTRGF

-381 NATIWATKCP
+381 NATIWAAKSP
-391 ERENIALS
+391 EKENIALS
-399 QKEQQER
+399 QIEQQNR

-426 KIWEGK
+426 KIWERK
-432 EELGEQEGQEHHSL
+432 EELREQEGQEHHSL

-480 AEKEETDEE
+480 AEKEETEE
-489 RAIIFFNHS
+489 EKAIIFFNHS
-498 SSIDSDRNYKESI
+498 SSIASDRNYKESI

-540 HFQGETSFF
+540 HFHGETSFF
-549 ILPDKDEKMM
+549 ILPDKDERLM

-569 AQSKSFLT
+569 DQSKSFLT
-577 GWIDYEDERHFEAE
+577 GWIDYEDERHFEAD
-591 LKICRIQ
+591 LKIKKMRN
-598 PSLIAYQEVKGVK
+598 YK
-611 EVKELRRMS
+611 
-620 CSLIRRKNKILK
+620 

>member
-15 ETSEDNYLSVKS
+15 ETSEENYLSVKA

-46 NASLLFED
+46 YASLLFED

-60 KSAQKAIANA
+60 RSAQKAIA
-70 LKNIANGQKAI
+70 
-81 GNAQKNIANEQKNIG
+81 

-107 AFILSSTKGNIEGNI
+107 AFILSSTKGNIEENI

-152 SALILGNRLIDSGLY
+152 SALILGNRLIDSDLY
-167 DTAIV
+167 DAAIV

-219 KNPLQGNSWRMG
+219 KNPIQGNSWRMG

-252 YLSLQRTLESFTKE
+252 YLSLQRTLESYTKE
-266 ISSACKQIDL
+266 ISSTCKQIDL

-298 VAIGRAGLSEL
+298 VAIGRAGLSDL

-356 MNICAENRPTDKKGF
+356 MNICAENRPTDKKSF

-381 NATIWATKCP
+381 NATIWAAKNP

-399 QKEQQER
+399 QKEQQKR

-411 HTIRITPEEVILDQR
+411 HTIRIMPEEVILDQQ
-426 KIWEGK
+426 KLWEGK
-432 EELGEQEGQEHHSL
+432 KELEEQEGQEHHSL
-446 LTSLYKQMIGDYPK
+446 LTTLYKQMIGNYPK

-480 AEKEETDEE
+480 AEKGETDKE

-498 SSIDSDRNYKESI
+498 SSIASDRNYKESI
-511 KDKDN
+511 NDKDN

-540 HFQGETSFF
+540 HFHGETSFF
-549 ILPDKDEKMM
+549 ILPDKDERMM

-577 GWIDYEDERHFEAE
+577 GWIDYEDERHFEAD
-591 LKICRIQ
+591 LKIKKMRN
-598 PSLIAYQEVKGVK
+598 YK
-611 EVKELRRMS
+611 
-620 CSLIRRKNKILK
+620 

>member
-15 ETSEDNYLSVKS
+15 ETSEENYLSVKA

-54 FETLAL
+54 FETLVL

-70 LKNIANGQKAI
+70 LKNIANELKTM
-81 GNAQKNIANEQKNIG
+81 G

-107 AFILSSTKGNIEGNI
+107 AFILSSTKGNIEENI

-134 LGIDSKP
+134 LGIDSQP

-167 DTAIV
+167 DAAIV

-219 KNPLQGNSWRMG
+219 KNPIQGNSWRMG

-266 ISSACKQIDL
+266 ISSTCKQIDM
-276 KEHLAFINAHGTAT
+276 KAHLAFINAHGTAT

-298 VAIGRAGLSEL
+298 VAIGRAGLSDL

-381 NATIWATKCP
+381 NATIWAAQKP

-399 QKEQQER
+399 QIEQQNR

-432 EELGEQEGQEHHSL
+432 EELGEQEGLEHHSL

-480 AEKEETDEE
+480 AEKGETDKEK
-489 RAIIFFNHS
+489 AIIFFNHS
-498 SSIDSDRNYKESI
+498 SSIASDRNYKESI
-511 KDKDN
+511 SDKNN

-540 HFQGETSFF
+540 HFHGETSFF
-549 ILPDKDEKMM
+549 ILPDKDERLM

-569 AQSKSFLT
+569 GQSKSFLT

-598 PSLIAYQEVKGVK
+598 PSLIANPS
-611 EVKELRRMS
+611 ELRYS
-620 CSLIRRKNKILK
+620 DES

>member
-15 ETSEDNYLSVKS
+15 ETSEENYLSVKA

-46 NASLLFED
+46 YASLLFED

-60 KSAQKAIANA
+60 KSAQKTIANA
-70 LKNIANGQKAI
+70 QKTM
-81 GNAQKNIANEQKNIG
+81 G

-107 AFILSSTKGNIEGNI
+107 AFILSSTKGKIEENV
-122 SLADSAQRIASQ
+122 SLADSAQKIASQ
-134 LGIDSKP
+134 LGIDAKP

-167 DTAIV
+167 DAAIV

-219 KNPLQGNSWRMG
+219 KNPIQGNSWRMG

-266 ISSACKQIDL
+266 ISSTCKQIDM

-298 VAIGRAGLSEL
+298 VAIGRAGLSDL

-381 NATIWATKCP
+381 NATIWAAKNP

-399 QKEQQER
+399 QIEQQNR

-411 HTIRITPEEVILDQR
+411 HTIRITPEEVILDQQKLWER
-426 KIWEGK
+426 KK
-432 EELGEQEGQEHHSL
+432 ELGEQEGKEHHSL
-446 LTSLYKQMIGDYPK
+446 LTSLYKQMIGNYPK

-480 AEKEETDEE
+480 AEKGDTDKE

-498 SSIDSDRNYKESI
+498 SSIASDRNYKESI
-511 KDKDN
+511 SDKNN

-540 HFQGETSFF
+540 HFHGETSFF
-549 ILPDKDEKMM
+549 ILPDKDKKMM

-577 GWIDYEDERHFEAE
+577 GWIDYEDERHFEAD
-591 LKICRIQ
+591 LKIKKMRN
-598 PSLIAYQEVKGVK
+598 YK
-611 EVKELRRMS
+611 
-620 CSLIRRKNKILK
+620 

>member
-15 ETSEDNYLSVKS
+15 ETSEENYLSVKA

-46 NASLLFED
+46 YASLLFED

-60 KSAQKAIANA
+60 RSAQKAIA
-70 LKNIANGQKAI
+70 
-81 GNAQKNIANEQKNIG
+81 

-107 AFILSSTKGNIEGNI
+107 AFILSSTKGNIEENI

-134 LGIDSKP
+134 LGIDAKP

-167 DTAIV
+167 DAAIV

-185 FQSLKALSPEPC
+185 FQSLKALSPESC

-219 KNPLQGNSWRMG
+219 KNPIQGNSWRMG

-266 ISSACKQIDL
+266 ISSTCKQIDL

-298 VAIGRAGLSEL
+298 VAIGRAGLSDL

-381 NATIWATKCP
+381 NATIWAAQKT
-391 ERENIALS
+391 ERENIDLS
-399 QKEQQER
+399 QKEQQNR

-426 KIWEGK
+426 KLWEGK
-432 EELGEQEGQEHHSL
+432 EELGEQEGKEHHSL
-446 LTSLYKQMIGDYPK
+446 LTSLYKQMIGNYPK

-480 AEKEETDEE
+480 AEKGETDKE

-498 SSIDSDRNYKESI
+498 SSIASDRNYKESI
-511 KDKDN
+511 NDKDN

-540 HFQGETSFF
+540 HFHGETSFF
-549 ILPDKDEKMM
+549 ILPDKDERLM

-577 GWIDYEDERHFEAE
+577 GWIDYEDERHFEAD
-591 LKICRIQ
+591 LKIKKMRN
-598 PSLIAYQEVKGVK
+598 YK
-611 EVKELRRMS
+611 
-620 CSLIRRKNKILK
+620 

>member
-15 ETSEDNYLSVKS
+15 ETSEENYLSVKA

-46 NASLLFED
+46 YASLLFED

-60 KSAQKAIANA
+60 RSAQKAIA
-70 LKNIANGQKAI
+70 
-81 GNAQKNIANEQKNIG
+81 

-107 AFILSSTKGNIEGNI
+107 AFILSSTKGNIEENI

-134 LGIDSKP
+134 LGIDAKP

-167 DTAIV
+167 DAAIV

-185 FQSLKALSPEPC
+185 FQSLKALSPESC

-219 KNPLQGNSWRMG
+219 KNPIQGNSWRMG

-266 ISSACKQIDL
+266 ISSTCKQIDM

-298 VAIGRAGLSEL
+298 VAIGRAGLSDL

-381 NATIWATKCP
+381 NATIWAVKNP
-391 ERENIALS
+391 KRENIALS
-399 QKEQQER
+399 QKEQQKR

-411 HTIRITPEEVILDQR
+411 HTIRIMPEEVILDQQ
-426 KIWEGK
+426 KLWEGK
-432 EELGEQEGQEHHSL
+432 EELEEQEGKEHHSL
-446 LTSLYKQMIGDYPK
+446 LTSLYKQMIGNYPK

-480 AEKEETDEE
+480 AEKGETDKE

-498 SSIDSDRNYKESI
+498 SSIASDRNYKESI
-511 KDKDN
+511 NDKNN

-540 HFQGETSFF
+540 HFHGETSFF
-549 ILPDKDEKMM
+549 ILPDKDERLM

-569 AQSKSFLT
+569 DQSKSFLT
-577 GWIDYEDERHFEAE
+577 GWIDYEDERHFEAD
-591 LKICRIQ
+591 LKIKKMRN
-598 PSLIAYQEVKGVK
+598 YK
-611 EVKELRRMS
+611 
-620 CSLIRRKNKILK
+620 

>member
-15 ETSEDNYLSVKS
+15 ETSEENYLSVKA

-46 NASLLFED
+46 YASLLFED

-60 KSAQKAIANA
+60 RSAQKAIA
-70 LKNIANGQKAI
+70 
-81 GNAQKNIANEQKNIG
+81 

-107 AFILSSTKGNIEGNI
+107 AFILSSTKGNIEENI

-167 DTAIV
+167 DAAIV

-219 KNPLQGNSWRMG
+219 KNPIQGNSWRMG

-266 ISSACKQIDL
+266 ISSTCKQIDM

-298 VAIGRAGLSEL
+298 VAIGRAGLSDL

-381 NATIWATKCP
+381 NATIWAAKKP

-399 QKEQQER
+399 QIEQQNR

-411 HTIRITPEEVILDQR
+411 HTIRITPEEVVLDHQ
-426 KIWEGK
+426 KLWEGNQNANEK
-432 EELGEQEGQEHHSL
+432 LGEQEGQEHHSL
-446 LTSLYKQMIGDYPK
+446 LTTLYKQMIGNYPK

-480 AEKEETDEE
+480 AEKGETDKE

-498 SSIDSDRNYKESI
+498 SSIASDRNYKESI
-511 KDKDN
+511 NDKDN

-540 HFQGETSFF
+540 HFHGETSFF
-549 ILPDKDEKMM
+549 ILPDKDERMM

-569 AQSKSFLT
+569 DQSKSFLT
-577 GWIDYEDERHFEAE
+577 GWIDYEDERHFEAD
-591 LKICRIQ
+591 LKIKKMRN
-598 PSLIAYQEVKGVK
+598 YK
-611 EVKELRRMS
+611 
-620 CSLIRRKNKILK
+620 

>member
-15 ETSEDNYLSVKS
+15 ETSEENYLSVKA

-54 FETLAL
+54 FETLVL

-70 LKNIANGQKAI
+70 LKNIANELKT
-81 GNAQKNIANEQKNIG
+81 IG

-107 AFILSSTKGNIEGNI
+107 AFILSSTKGNIEENI

-134 LGIDSKP
+134 LGIDSQP

-167 DTAIV
+167 DAAIV

-219 KNPLQGNSWRMG
+219 KNPIQGNSWRMG

-266 ISSACKQIDL
+266 ISSTCKQIDL
-276 KEHLAFINAHGTAT
+276 KAHLAFINAHGTAT

-298 VAIGRAGLSEL
+298 VAIGRAGLSDL

-381 NATIWATKCP
+381 NATIWAAKYP

-399 QKEQQER
+399 QIEQQNR

-411 HTIRITPEEVILDQR
+411 HTIRITPEEVILDQQ
-426 KIWEGK
+426 KLWEGK
-432 EELGEQEGQEHHSL
+432 KELGEQEGQEHHSL
-446 LTSLYKQMIGDYPK
+446 LTTLYKQMIGNYPK

-480 AEKEETDEE
+480 AEKGETDKE

-498 SSIDSDRNYKESI
+498 SSIASDRNYKESI
-511 KDKDN
+511 NDKDN

-540 HFQGETSFF
+540 HFHGETSFF
-549 ILPDKDEKMM
+549 ILPDKDERLM

-569 AQSKSFLT
+569 DQSKSFLT
-577 GWIDYEDERHFEAE
+577 GWIDYEDERHFEAD
-591 LKICRIQ
+591 LKIKKMRN
-598 PSLIAYQEVKGVK
+598 YK
-611 EVKELRRMS
+611 
-620 CSLIRRKNKILK
+620 

>member
-15 ETSEDNYLSVKS
+15 ETSEENYLSVKA

-46 NASLLFED
+46 YASLLFED

-60 KSAQKAIANA
+60 KSAQKAMA
-70 LKNIANGQKAI
+70 
-81 GNAQKNIANEQKNIG
+81 NAQKTIG

-107 AFILSSTKGNIEGNI
+107 AFILSSTKGNIEENI
-122 SLADSAQRIASQ
+122 SLADSAQRIARQ
-134 LGIDSKP
+134 LGIDAQP

-167 DTAIV
+167 DAAIV

-219 KNPLQGNSWRMG
+219 KNPIQGNSWRMG

-266 ISSACKQIDL
+266 ISSTCKQIDL
-276 KEHLAFINAHGTAT
+276 KAHLAFINAHGTAT

-298 VAIGRAGLSEL
+298 VAIGRAGLSDL

-338 DDTILGTRGF
+338 DNTILGTKGF

-381 NATIWATKCP
+381 NATIWAAKNP

-399 QKEQQER
+399 QIEQQNR

-426 KIWEGK
+426 KLWEGK
-432 EELGEQEGQEHHSL
+432 KELGEQEGQEHHSL
-446 LTSLYKQMIGDYPK
+446 LTTLYKQMIGNYPK

-480 AEKEETDEE
+480 AEKGETDKE

-498 SSIDSDRNYKESI
+498 SSIASDRNYKESI
-511 KDKDN
+511 NDKDN

-540 HFQGETSFF
+540 HFHGETSFF
-549 ILPDKDEKMM
+549 ILPDKDERMM

-577 GWIDYEDERHFEAE
+577 GWIDYEDERHFEAD
-591 LKICRIQ
+591 LKIKKMRN
-598 PSLIAYQEVKGVK
+598 YK
-611 EVKELRRMS
+611 
-620 CSLIRRKNKILK
+620 

>member
-15 ETSEDNYLSVKS
+15 ETSEENYLSVKA

-46 NASLLFED
+46 YASLLFED
-54 FETLAL
+54 FETLAI

-70 LKNIANGQKAI
+70 QKNIE
-81 GNAQKNIANEQKNIG
+81 NAQKDIGNKQKAIG

-107 AFILSSTKGNIEGNI
+107 AFILSSTKGNIEENI

-134 LGIDSKP
+134 LGIDSQP

-152 SALILGNRLIDSGLY
+152 SALILGNRLIDSDLY
-167 DTAIV
+167 DAAIV

-219 KNPLQGNSWRMG
+219 KNPILGNSWRMG

-266 ISSACKQIDL
+266 ISSACKQIDM

-298 VAIGRAGLSEL
+298 VAIGRAGLSDL

-381 NATIWATKCP
+381 NATIWAAKSP
-391 ERENIALS
+391 ESEMIALS
-399 QKEQQER
+399 QKEQQEC

-411 HTIRITPEEVILDQR
+411 HAIRITPEEVVLDHQ
-426 KIWEGK
+426 KLWEGK
-432 EELGEQEGQEHHSL
+432 KELGEQEGQEHHSL
-446 LTSLYKQMIGDYPK
+446 LTSLYKQMIGNYPK

-480 AEKEETDEE
+480 AEKGDTDVERREEEGERLLEE

-498 SSIDSDRNYKESI
+498 SSIASDRNYKESI
-511 KDKDN
+511 NEKDN

-540 HFQGETSFF
+540 HFHGETSFF
-549 ILPDKDEKMM
+549 ILPDKDERMM

-577 GWIDYEDERHFEAE
+577 GWIDYEDERHFEAD
-591 LKICRIQ
+591 LKIKKMRN
-598 PSLIAYQEVKGVK
+598 YK
-611 EVKELRRMS
+611 
-620 CSLIRRKNKILK
+620 

>member
-15 ETSEDNYLSVKS
+15 ETSEENYLSVKA

-46 NASLLFED
+46 YASLLFED

-70 LKNIANGQKAI
+70 R
-81 GNAQKNIANEQKNIG
+81 
-96 NAQLELKGKRT
+96 LELKGKRT
-107 AFILSSTKGNIEGNI
+107 AFILSSTKGNIEKNI

-134 LGIDSKP
+134 LGIDAKP

-167 DTAIV
+167 DAAIV

-219 KNPLQGNSWRMG
+219 KNPIQGNSWRMG

-266 ISSACKQIDL
+266 ISSTCKQIDL

-298 VAIGRAGLSEL
+298 VAIGRAGLSDL

-381 NATIWATKCP
+381 NATIWAAKSP
-391 ERENIALS
+391 EREYIDLS
-399 QKEQQER
+399 QKEQQNR

-411 HTIRITPEEVILDQR
+411 HTIRITPKEVILDQR
-426 KIWEGK
+426 KLWERM
-432 EELGEQEGQEHHSL
+432 EELGKQEGKEHHSL
-446 LTSLYKQMIGDYPK
+446 LTTLYKQMIGNYPK

-480 AEKEETDEE
+480 AEKGETDKE

-498 SSIDSDRNYKESI
+498 SSIASDRNYKESI
-511 KDKDN
+511 NDKDN

-540 HFQGETSFF
+540 HFHGETSFF
-549 ILPDKDEKMM
+549 ILPDKDERMM

-569 AQSKSFLT
+569 DQSKSFLT
-577 GWIDYEDERHFEAE
+577 GWIDYEDERHFEAD
-591 LKICRIQ
+591 LKIKKMRN
-598 PSLIAYQEVKGVK
+598 YK
-611 EVKELRRMS
+611 
-620 CSLIRRKNKILK
+620 

>member
-15 ETSEDNYLSVKS
+15 ETSEENYLSVKV

-46 NASLLFED
+46 YASLLFED

-60 KSAQKAIANA
+60 KSAQKAIAN
-70 LKNIANGQKAI
+70 GR
-81 GNAQKNIANEQKNIG
+81 
-96 NAQLELKGKRT
+96 LELKGKRT
-107 AFILSSTKGNIEGNI
+107 AFILSSTKGNIEENI

-167 DTAIV
+167 DSAIV

-219 KNPLQGNSWRMG
+219 KNSIQGNSWRMG

-266 ISSACKQIDL
+266 ISSTCKQIDL

-298 VAIGRAGLSEL
+298 VAIGRAGLSDL

-338 DDTILGTRGF
+338 DDTILGTRVF

-381 NATIWATKCP
+381 NATIWAAKNP

-399 QKEQQER
+399 QKEQQEC

-411 HTIRITPEEVILDQR
+411 HAIRITPEEVVLDHQ
-426 KIWEGK
+426 KLWEGNQNANEK
-432 EELGEQEGQEHHSL
+432 LEEQEGAGHHSL
-446 LTSLYKQMIGDYPK
+446 LTFLYKQMIGNYPK

-480 AEKEETDEE
+480 AEKGDTDVERREEEGERLLEE

-498 SSIDSDRNYKESI
+498 SSIASDRNYKESI
-511 KDKDN
+511 NDKDN

-540 HFQGETSFF
+540 HFHGETSFF
-549 ILPDKDEKMM
+549 ILPDKDERMM

-577 GWIDYEDERHFEAE
+577 GWIDYEDERHFEAD
-591 LKICRIQ
+591 LKIKKMRN
-598 PSLIAYQEVKGVK
+598 YK
-611 EVKELRRMS
+611 
-620 CSLIRRKNKILK
+620 